1 MVSRD
6 ISRASRNF
14 LALVKFIMDTNS
26 FEEHETTGNDRYL
39 TSIALIA
46 GVSIIGLAF
55 YFGHGT
61 APTLPKN
68 NTTAHDTA
76 TTQTT
81 VDIKNVKIDGEPY
94 VGSKDAPVTI
104 AVWFDYQCPFCKM
117 LDDNTLAQVYTNY
130 VKDGNVKIV
139 FKDFPFLGPDS
150 GTDALYARAVWVL
163 YPEKFYDWYKAM
175 FAAQDKENSGFGDLA
190 SVEKLTK
197 TIPGIDVAKVFA
209 FVEKNKK
216 DLIEAMVVD
225 KKEGKAF
232 GIKGSPSMIIGT
244 KLLNGAV
251 PYNNVSAL
259 IDAELS
265 KK

>member
-1 MVSRD
+1 
-6 ISRASRNF
+6 
-14 LALVKFIMDTNS
+14 MDTNS
-26 FEEHETTGNDRYL
+26 FEEHETTSNDRYL
-39 TSIALIA
+39 TPIALVVGA
-46 GVSIIGLAF
+46 LIIGSAF

-68 NTTAHDTA
+68 NATAHDTA

-94 VGSKDAPVTI
+94 IGSKDAPVTI

-150 GTDALYARAVWVL
+150 DTDALYARAVWAL
-163 YPEKFYDWYKAM
+163 YPDKFYDWYKAM
-175 FAAQDKENSGFGDLA
+175 FVAQDKENSGFGDLA

-197 TIPGIDVAKVFA
+197 TIPGIDVTKVSAIF
-209 FVEKNKK
+209 EKNKK
-216 DLIEAMVVD
+216 AFVEAMVAD
-225 KKEGKAF
+225 KKEGEGF
-232 GIKGSPSMIIGT
+232 GIKGTPSMIIGT
-244 KLLNGAV
+244 KLLSGAV
-251 PYNNVSAL
+251 PYSNVSAL